1 MDHGWFL
8 DQNTNRWYYL
18 SDVHDGFF
26 GHMVEGWHQDDQDG
40 RWYYQNL
47 NSGEMLL
54 NWQHIGDAWYYLNP
68 YNNGP
73 TWFYNNATQTWDY
86 SNNSD
91 RPYGSLYVNE
101 TTKDGYKVDE
111 NGRWVK

>member
-1 MDHGWFL
+1 MG
-8 DQNTNRWYYL
+8 T
-18 SDVHDGFF
+18 
-26 GHMVEGWHQDDQDG
+26 
-40 RWYYQNL
+40 
-47 NSGEMLL
+47 
-54 NWQHIGDAWYYLNP
+54 
-68 YNNGP
+68 